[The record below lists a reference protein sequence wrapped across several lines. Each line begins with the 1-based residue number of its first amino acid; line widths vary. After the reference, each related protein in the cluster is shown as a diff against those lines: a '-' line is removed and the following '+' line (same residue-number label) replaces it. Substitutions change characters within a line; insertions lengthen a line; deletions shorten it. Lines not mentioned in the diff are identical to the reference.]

1 MDHGPAPETAEAPAA
16 VAPAERLAVAQ
27 VAESPDMAEMAVLA
41 LDIGG
46 TQIRAAAILPSGAR
60 LGRRA
65 ASTPVAA
72 GAEAIYRACAEL
84 LRGVADG
91 LPADVRGRVTGIGI
105 SSMGPVDPWRGLVVD
120 PPNVPSLRDAPL
132 ADEMEARLGLP
143 AFLDRDTNVA
153 ALAESWLG
161 AARGCRDFLYVTV
174 STGLGGAVVHDGCLM
189 LGPDGTAGELGHV
202 TLMMDR
208 GPRCGCGGT
217 GHLEGIAAGAG
228 LAAQAQEEAARGGS
242 AFLSARA
249 DLAPLTAR
257 DVAEGELA
265 GDRACK
271 MLMERARRAFAVACV
286 GWVNAFNPELIVV
299 GGTLAERQG
308 ERWLGAARAAV
319 ESSAFRAP
327 AARVRIVPA
336 QLGDDV
342 GLVGAWPLVA
352 QRRGDPAWR
361 EKRPG
366 HSLAND
372 SSSHAAPEA
381 AAREAAAPDA
391 SARAAQAARGD

>member
-1 MDHGPAPETAEAPAA
+1 MDIRPAPEA
-16 VAPAERLAVAQ
+16 
-27 VAESPDMAEMAVLA
+27 AEMVVLA
-41 LDIGG
+41 LDVGG
-46 TQIRAAAILPSGAR
+46 TQIRAAAVLPDGSR

-65 ASTPVAA
+65 APTPLAL
-72 GAEAIYRACAEL
+72 GAEAIFAACADL

-91 LPADVRGRVTGIGI
+91 LPAQVRGRVAAIGI
-105 SSMGPVDPWRGLVVD
+105 SSVGPVDPWRGLVVD
-120 PPNVPSLRDAPL
+120 PPNVPPLRDAPL
-132 ADEMEARLGLP
+132 ADEMETRLGLP

-153 ALAESWLG
+153 ALAEHWLG

-174 STGLGGAVVHDGCLM
+174 STGLGGAVVHDGRLM

-202 TLMMDR
+202 TLMMDG

-228 LAAQAQEEAARGGS
+228 LAAQARDEVALGNS
-242 AFLSARA
+242 AFLLARA
-249 DLAPLTAR
+249 ELAPLTAR

-265 GDRACK
+265 GDPACEL
-271 MLMERARRAFAVACV
+271 LMQRARRAFAVACV
-286 GWVNAFNPELIVV
+286 GWVDAFNPTLIVV

-308 ERWLGAARAAV
+308 ERWLGAARAEV

-352 QRRGDPAWR
+352 LRSGDPTWR
-361 EKRPG
+361 EKRSGRLPG
-366 HSLAND
+366 ERPAD
-372 SSSHAAPEA
+372 RWP
-381 AAREAAAPDA
+381 
-391 SARAAQAARGD
+391 RG

>member
-1 MDHGPAPETAEAPAA
+1 MPEATEAAEKAESTEMAEATEAA
-16 VAPAERLAVAQ
+16 EKV
-27 VAESPDMAEMAVLA
+27 VLA

-46 TQIRAAAILPSGAR
+46 TQIRAAAIVRDGAR

-65 ASTPVAA
+65 APTPVAE
-72 GAEAIYRACAEL
+72 GAEAIYRTCAEL
-84 LRGVADG
+84 LRGVADA
-91 LPADVRGRVTGIGI
+91 LPVALRERISAIGI
-105 SSMGPVDPWRGLVVD
+105 SSMGPVDPWRGVVVD
-120 PPNVPSLRDAPL
+120 PPNVRSLRDAPL

-174 STGLGGAVVHDGCLM
+174 STGLGGAVVHDGRLM

-202 TLMMDR
+202 TLMMNG
-208 GPRCGCGGT
+208 GPRCGCGGE
-217 GHLEGIAAGAG
+217 GHLEGLAAGAG
-228 LAAQAQEEAARGGS
+228 LAAQARDEVARGTS
-242 AFLSARA
+242 PFLHARA

-265 GDRACK
+265 EDRACGR
-271 MLMERARRAFAVACV
+271 LMDRARLAFAVACV
-286 GWVNAFNPELIVV
+286 GWVNAFNPALIVV

-308 ERWLGAARAAV
+308 ELWLARARAEV
-319 ESSAFRAP
+319 ERTAFRAP

-342 GLVGAWPLVA
+342 GLVGAWPLVE
-352 QRRGDPAWR
+352 QRSGNPVWR
-361 EKRPG
+361 ERRPG
-366 HSLAND
+366 RPGGRSQT
-372 SSSHAAPEA
+372 P
-381 AAREAAAPDA
+381 
-391 SARAAQAARGD
+391 G

>member
-1 MDHGPAPETAEAPAA
+1 MGEGQPAEA
-16 VAPAERLAVAQ
+16 
-27 VAESPDMAEMAVLA
+27 AEMVALA

-46 TQIRAAAILPSGAR
+46 TQIRAAAILPDGTR

-65 ASTPVAA
+65 TPTPVAA
-72 GAEAIYRACAEL
+72 GAEAIYRTCAEL
-84 LRGVADG
+84 LGGVAHG
-91 LPADVRGRVTGIGI
+91 LPAEVRARVAAIGI

-120 PPNVPSLRDAPL
+120 PPNVPALRHAPL
-132 ADEMEARLGLP
+132 ADEMESRLGMP

-174 STGLGGAVVHDGCLM
+174 STGLGGAVVNGGRLM

-202 TLMMDR
+202 TLMMDG

-228 LAAQAQEEAARGGS
+228 LAAQARDEVERGGS
-242 AFLSARA
+242 AFLRSRA

-265 GDRACK
+265 GDGACER
-271 MLMERARRAFAVACV
+271 LMQRARRAFAVACV
-286 GWVNAFNPELIVV
+286 GWVNAFNPALIVV

-308 ERWLGAARAAV
+308 ERWLGAARAEV

-342 GLVGAWPLVA
+342 SLVGAWPLVA
-352 QRRGDPAWR
+352 QRRGDPIWR
-361 EKRPG
+361 EKRTGQLP
-366 HSLAND
+366 
-372 SSSHAAPEA
+372 
-381 AAREAAAPDA
+381 
-391 SARAAQAARGD
+391 RG